1 MEPNH
6 GRIVFSLMPKVM
18 DADIRGVLIALIIVI
33 VVFAVGTAV
42 FPAVRGWPKVH
53 GVLAKVHG

>member
-1 MEPNH
+1 MEPNQ

-18 DADIRGVLIALIIVI
+18 DADIRGVLIALIIII

-42 FPAVRGWPKVH
+42 ISCG
-53 GVLAKVHG
+53 